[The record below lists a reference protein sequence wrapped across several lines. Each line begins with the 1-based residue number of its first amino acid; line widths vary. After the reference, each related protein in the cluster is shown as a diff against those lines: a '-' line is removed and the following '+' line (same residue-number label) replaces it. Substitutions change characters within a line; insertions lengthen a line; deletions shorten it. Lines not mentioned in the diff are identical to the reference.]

1 MIVISLIVSA
11 FFLQIKNRDTYMSD
25 DYINLRTTFAIIN
38 AALSFLSSPF
48 KFFVAKEFLLVFY
61 DELKNKGI
69 STKI

>member
-1 MIVISLIVSA
+1 MSSDYK
-11 FFLQIKNRDTYMSD
+11 QIRK
-25 DYINLRTTFAIIN
+25 TFAIIE
-38 AALSFLSSPF
+38 AALYFLSSSF